1 MARPTRLIDADAIV
15 YDFGEID
22 DGLCKRTE
30 LYVTDEAIAKQ
41 PTIEAE
47 PHWIPCSERLPE
59 DNDYKPFSY
68 YEDGAVLFCTK
79 NGKVGFGWYYESTK
93 EWANED
99 DCTPGEVIAWMPLP
113 KPYEVYPMP
122 TLQQSIAAWC
132 LLNDLINLGYPH
144 DFQKELPHIRNYMW
158 KVTDLV
164 RDAIHIRDGMK

>member
-1 MARPTRLIDADAIV
+1 MTWQPETQPKGKPPVEKTKGAETVQRLIDADALV
-15 YDFGEID
+15 KFID
-22 DGLCKRTE
+22 YGHLNNPDEK
-30 LYVTDEAIAKQ
+30 LYSENDIREMIDMM
-41 PTIEAE
+41 PTIDTK

-113 KPYEVYPMP
+113 EPYKG
-122 TLQQSIAAWC
+122 
-132 LLNDLINLGYPH
+132 D
-144 DFQKELPHIRNYMW
+144 KE
-158 KVTDLV
+158 
-164 RDAIHIRDGMK
+164 